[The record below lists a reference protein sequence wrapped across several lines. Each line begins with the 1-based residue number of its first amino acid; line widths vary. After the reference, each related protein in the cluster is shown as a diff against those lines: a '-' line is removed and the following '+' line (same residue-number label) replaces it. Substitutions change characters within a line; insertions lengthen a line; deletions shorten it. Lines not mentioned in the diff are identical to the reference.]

1 MHACLHN
8 LYTWLCRQSGHVSS
22 VNEEEVDHDVFD
34 QELFAGGAEERRKLS
49 DLSPAQAAEEVK
61 SVSYQLAHFSTVY
74 VMVAPPSLTRKLVS
88 RIDENK
94 DGRLDKEELVTWFQK
109 VEDHSYKVEADTL
122 FEKEDGDKDGFIT
135 LDEFWTDN
143 VGEGEGGMF
152 YLCHIGH

>member
-1 MHACLHN
+1 M
-8 LYTWLCRQSGHVSS
+8 
-22 VNEEEVDHDVFD
+22 
-34 QELFAGGAEERRKLS
+34 
-49 DLSPAQAAEEVK
+49 
-61 SVSYQLAHFSTVY
+61 
-74 VMVAPPSLTRKLVS
+74 VS
-88 RIDENK
+88 RIDGNK

-152 YLCHIGH
+152 YLCHRGH